1 MGDELKRAL
10 NAIMAFK
17 SEIAPPPPDRLAIA
31 VAALREIATL
41 AADTDGQFDLDA
53 WGLLINRVA
62 EKALTEIGA
71 ELEAERVAS
80 VNTARVNAYA
90 DGRDAERADVVAWL
104 RGDRPSDY
112 TDPQYD
118 IGVNLA
124 RGIEANA
131 HRSNPDA

>member
-1 MGDELKRAL
+1 MDDLKAR
-10 NAIMAFK
+10 
-17 SEIAPPPPDRLAIA
+17 
-31 VAALREIATL
+31 LREPVDEGTPVSVCL
-41 AADTDGQFDLDA
+41 LLDEAADRIEAMEAHDA
-53 WGLLINRVA
+53 VRSA
-62 EKALTEIGA
+62 EIIRLEARGA